1 VPVISSKAPRRAVA
15 VVAVSVAMLF
25 SAACGSDEATTDNSG
40 TTGQNGG
47 GNTAFAAYTE
57 CLSKN
62 GVTIT
67 MPSGGPGGGM
77 GNGGARPSGAPD
89 GAGFPSGAP
98 DGVRPSGQPRPQGS
112 GGTRG
117 GGGFPGGGGA
127 FSKPEGVDDATWTKA
142 QEACASLR
150 PSMGAGRGNGGNG
163 NGGGGRGANAAYENC
178 LKENGVTD
186 TANPDTSDATVKKA
200 VETCSV
206 LKPTAT
212 AAS

>member
-1 VPVISSKAPRRAVA
+1 VPVISSKAPRRTVA

-25 SAACGSDEATTDNSG
+25 TAACGSDEATTDSSG

-47 GNTAFAAYTE
+47 GNNAFQAYIS
-57 CLSKN
+57 CLSEN

-67 MPSGGPGGGM
+67 MPSGGPGGG
-77 GNGGARPSGAPD
+77 GIRPSGI
-89 GAGFPSGAP
+89 P
-98 DGVRPSGQPRPQGS
+98 DGVRPSGAPGGGEPGAFPSGMPRPSGS
-112 GGTRG
+112 AGQRG
-117 GGGFPGGGGA
+117 GGGFPGGGG
-127 FSKPEGVDDATWTKA
+127 FSKPEGVDDATWQKA
-142 QEACASLR
+142 QEACASVR
-150 PSMGAGRGNGGNG
+150 PSMGVGRGGGGNG

-206 LKPTAT
+206 LKPTAS

>member
-1 VPVISSKAPRRAVA
+1 MPVISSKAPRRAVA

-25 SAACGSDEATTDNSG
+25 TAACGSDEATTDNSG

-47 GNTAFAAYTE
+47 GSNAFAAYIS
-57 CLSKN
+57 CLNEN

-67 MPSGGPGGGM
+67 MPSGAPGGGM

-89 GAGFPSGAP
+89 GVRPSGGA
-98 DGVRPSGQPRPQGS
+98 RPSGQPRPEGS
-112 GGTRG
+112 AGQRG
-117 GGGFPGGGGA
+117 GGGFPGGGG
-127 FSKPEGVDDATWTKA
+127 FSKPEGVDDATWQKA
-142 QEACASLR
+142 QEACASVR
-150 PSMGAGRGNGGNG
+150 PSMGAGRGGNG

-200 VETCSV
+200 VETCAV
-206 LKPTAT
+206 LKPTAS

>member
-15 VVAVSVAMLF
+15 VVAVSVAILF
-25 SAACGSDEATTDNSG
+25 TAACGSDEATTDNSG

-47 GNTAFAAYTE
+47 GNTAFAAYIS
-57 CLSKN
+57 CLNEN

-67 MPSGGPGGGM
+67 MPSGGPGGG
-77 GNGGARPSGAPD
+77 GAR
-89 GAGFPSGAP
+89 PSGAP
-98 DGVRPSGQPRPQGS
+98 DGVRPSGGPGGGEPGAFPSGQPRPSGS
-112 GGTRG
+112 AGQRG
-117 GGGFPGGGGA
+117 GGGFPGGGG
-127 FSKPEGVDDATWTKA
+127 FSKPEGVDDATWQKA
-142 QEACASLR
+142 QEACASVR
-150 PSMGAGRGNGGNG
+150 PSMGAGRGNGD
-163 NGGGGRGANAAYENC
+163 GGGGRGANAAYENC

-212 AAS
+212 ATS